1 MSKAY
6 NLAIHKRLMG
16 YNLMDSPFIR
26 KPKSDKPTKKVVA
39 FTVEEENDFLN
50 YLNNIICADSLAKMQ
65 EWIDQNQPKQ
75 LSLFKE

>member
-26 KPKSDKPTKKVVA
+26 KPKSDKPDLRK
-39 FTVEEENDFLN
+39 
-50 YLNNIICADSLAKMQ
+50 
-65 EWIDQNQPKQ
+65 
-75 LSLFKE
+75 